1 VELNQFADLTNAE
14 FKAKYLT
21 LRARNATTNYTYIN
35 RTAANDI
42 DWRQKGAVHPI
53 RNQGACGSCWAFS
66 AVSALEGLAA
76 NKGQK
81 IQMSE

>member
-1 VELNQFADLTNAE
+1 LTNVE

-21 LRARNATTNYTYIN
+21 LRTRNASTNYTYIN
-35 RTAANDI
+35 STAANDI
-42 DWRQKGAVHPI
+42 DWRKKGAVHPI

-66 AVSALEGLAA
+66 AVTALEGLAA
-76 NKGQK
+76 KKGQK